1 MAGKGESPKVGID
14 LGTLY
19 PCVGLSKP
27 PSYVAFTGNEC
38 LIGDAANNQ
47 VARNPTNTIFE
58 KTTGVKGK
66 IDIANDKWRPSN
78 EEVERMVQEAKSYK
92 KDGNLRAA
100 IANQHHGHAS
110 QGSISDE
117 IEILINDH
125 VAPVERW

>member
-92 KDGNLRAA
+92 VEDDDHMKKVMAKL
-100 IANQHHGHAS
+100 
-110 QGSISDE
+110 SIDHNFN
-117 IEILINDH
+117 ILMT
-125 VAPVERW
+125 ERW